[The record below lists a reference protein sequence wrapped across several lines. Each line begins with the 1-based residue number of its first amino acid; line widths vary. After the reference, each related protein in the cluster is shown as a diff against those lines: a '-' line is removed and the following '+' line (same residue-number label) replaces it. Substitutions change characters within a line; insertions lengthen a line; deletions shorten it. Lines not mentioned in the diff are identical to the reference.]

1 MNELT
6 RPAKLRHDTTS
17 FSRGLSMKLAG
28 AAPSDI
34 RSRTIFLQIYQ
45 KNYVFSRKNKTTETF
60 ICRELNSRQQS
71 TLLPPT
77 FSKVANLKD
86 CFSEFKLT

>member
-34 RSRTIFLQIYQ
+34 RSRTIFLKIYQ
-45 KNYVFSRKNKTTETF
+45 KKCLFPKENNDRNVY
-60 ICRELNSRQQS
+60 L
-71 TLLPPT
+71 
-77 FSKVANLKD
+77 
-86 CFSEFKLT
+86 

>member
-6 RPAKLRHDTTS
+6 RPAYSRYDTTS
-17 FSRGLSMKLAG
+17 FLRGLSMKLAG

-45 KNYVFSRKNKTTETF
+45 NYIFSCKNIATETF

>member
-45 KNYVFSRKNKTTETF
+45 KKCLFPKENNDR
-60 ICRELNSRQQS
+60 RQQS

>member
-45 KNYVFSRKNKTTETF
+45 KNYVFSRKNITTETF

-77 FSKVANLKD
+77 FSKVANL